1 MRISIS
7 KQKKKCCYSLTIN
20 FQNLKMRKIDKAPI
34 PYTCS
39 SIDQAIELIENVEM
53 NNYDRLLIID
63 LLEELREDNAKL
75 RECIN
80 EILDI

>member
-1 MRISIS
+1 
-7 KQKKKCCYSLTIN
+7 
-20 FQNLKMRKIDKAPI
+20 MRKIDNAPI
-34 PYTCS
+34 PYTCD

-80 EILDI
+80 DILDNWKKM

>member
-1 MRISIS
+1 
-7 KQKKKCCYSLTIN
+7 
-20 FQNLKMRKIDKAPI
+20 MRKIDKAPI
-34 PYTCS
+34 PYTCD
-39 SIDQAIELIENVEM
+39 SINEAIEIIQHVQINE
-53 NNYDRLLIID
+53 YDRLLVLD

>member
-1 MRISIS
+1 M
-7 KQKKKCCYSLTIN
+7 IN

-34 PYTCS
+34 PYTCD
-39 SIDQAIELIENVEM
+39 SINEAIEIIQHVQINE
-53 NNYDRLLIID
+53 YDRLLVLD

>member
-1 MRISIS
+1 
-7 KQKKKCCYSLTIN
+7 
-20 FQNLKMRKIDKAPI
+20 MRKIDRAPI

-39 SIDQAIELIENVEM
+39 SIDEAIQIIENVEM
-53 NNYDRLLIID
+53 SNYDRILVLD

-80 EILDI
+80 EILDN